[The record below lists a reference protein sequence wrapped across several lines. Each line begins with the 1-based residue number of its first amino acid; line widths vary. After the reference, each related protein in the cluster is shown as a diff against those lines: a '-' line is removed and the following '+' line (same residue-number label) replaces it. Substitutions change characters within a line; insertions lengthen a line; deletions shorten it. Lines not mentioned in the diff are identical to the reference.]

1 MKQHVRELLDL
12 TEQTCWV
19 EDQNNYQNYRP
30 SDSPKMIDLEEDSP
44 KEEDS
49 PGAEDSLEE
58 EDTSGEAEYRQE
70 DHQGAVG
77 DHHHCPCHKPNKE
90 S

>member
-1 MKQHVRELLDL
+1 
-12 TEQTCWV
+12 
-19 EDQNNYQNYRP
+19 
-30 SDSPKMIDLEEDSP
+30 MIDLEEDSP